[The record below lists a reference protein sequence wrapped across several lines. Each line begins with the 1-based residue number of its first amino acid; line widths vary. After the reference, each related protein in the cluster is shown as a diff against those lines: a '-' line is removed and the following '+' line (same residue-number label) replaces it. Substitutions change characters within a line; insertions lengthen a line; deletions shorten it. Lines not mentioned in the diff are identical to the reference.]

1 MEQTTTTSTTEET
14 ATLEETT
21 TLIEYQLTPDMG
33 YLFTYVTES
42 NLNVVFYILFFV
54 ISVRLAIGF
63 FKNIS

>member
-14 ATLEETT
+14 AILEETT
-21 TLIEYQLTPDMG
+21 ALIEYQITPDMG
-33 YLFTYVTES
+33 YLFTYSTDS

-54 ISVRLAIGF
+54 ISVRLAIGL